1 MSLEKSFTEEKQP
14 RHLRSISRRRLAGL
28 ARRSG
33 SGGAGWG
40 YLFARRV
47 SRAASPPGVQQTSR
61 PPRRGSVGGAG
72 GGEPV
77 KAASGRQ
84 PCSSQTSRGKG
95 AGSRAEQ
102 PAVLGGVSKSLSAP
116 GASSLGGTEPAP
128 AADTRGRA
136 GTSARQR
143 PPLALTPPRARCPP
157 RERPPGCQ
165 WHLGAVFR
173 YILLVGGGCWLGGF
187 LNYFL
192 KKYFFSPLLSFAL
205 PGFSPSCC
213 FGVDRSE
220 GLECAGSDRPPSG

>member
-14 RHLRSISRRRLAGL
+14 LHLRSISRRRQAGL

-61 PPRRGSVGGAG
+61 PPRRGSVGG

-157 RERPPGCQ
+157 RERPPGYQ

-173 YILLVGGGCWLGGF
+173 YILLVGGGCWLWVF
-187 LNYFL
+187 LNYFF
-192 KKYFFSPLLSFAL
+192 KKYFFSPCFPSLCLVFPL
-205 PGFSPSCC
+205 PA
-213 FGVDRSE
+213 VLVLTAVKD
-220 GLECAGSDRPPSG
+220 